1 MSWQIPAL
9 TGAFGLFTTGLTA
22 YFAMKQRR
30 PEQRT
35 ADWSSFTRE
44 MREWT
49 EDQLQERDHRIEE
62 IRKELDDVKLSFA
75 ELRIKYRAAI
85 EHVRYLLG
93 VLRRHH
99 APLEIN
105 PPPPEIA
112 EDVH

>member
-1 MSWQIPAL
+1 MTWQIPAL
-9 TGAFGLFTTGLTA
+9 TGAFGILTTCLTA

-30 PEQRT
+30 PDQKT

-62 IRKELDDVKLSFA
+62 IRKELNEVKLSLA

-85 EHVRYLLG
+85 DYVRYLVG
-93 VLRRHH
+93 MLRMHRN
-99 APLEIN
+99 PSEIN
-105 PPPPEIA
+105 PPPPEIS